1 MKIEVL
7 ATKGEYRLIKRTW
20 DIYPNK
26 KSDVDYCIEK
36 RYKWEHM
43 PDNLIRYC
51 IIYFNRSKRKVER
64 RFLFGLQKYKNS

>member
-1 MKIEVL
+1 MKEEVI

-20 DIYPNK
+20 NIYPNK

-36 RYKWEHM
+36 QYKWDNM
-43 PDNLIRYC
+43 PDNLIMYC